1 MAGPLSGIKV
11 LDLSRILAGPWATQV
26 LADYGATVW
35 KVEKPLCGDD
45 TRHWGPP
52 YLKDAD
58 GQNTSESAYYLA
70 VNRGKKSIEVD
81 ITTAEGQAVI
91 RQLVKTA
98 DILVENYKVDGLKK
112 YALDYASLKE
122 HNPALIYCSITGFGQ
137 TGPYSDRAGY
147 DAMIQAMG
155 GLMSITGEADGQPGA
170 GPQKVGVAM
179 ADLMTG
185 MYAVTAVLAALHHRT
200 QSGEGQHIDLAL
212 LDTQV
217 ALLANQGS
225 NYLLSGEVP
234 HRLGTA
240 HPSIVP
246 YQAVAVKEGHM
257 LLAVGNDQ
265 QFQRCC
271 EVLGC
276 VELGRHADFISNGQR
291 VKNRLSLIPL
301 LEAKLIHQPL
311 GYWLEHLG
319 AVHVPC
325 GPINDIRQVFA
336 DPQVQHR
343 GLQISMAHPLAAEL
357 ALVANPVKFSAT
369 PIEYKQSPPI
379 LGEHNGDLPD
389 ALKGN

>member
-1 MAGPLSGIKV
+1 MSGPLSGIKV

-35 KVEKPLCGDD
+35 KIEKPLSGDD

-52 YLKDAD
+52 YLRDTD
-58 GQNTSESAYYLA
+58 GKNTGESAYYLA

-81 ITTAEGQAVI
+81 ITSTEGQAVI
-91 RQLVKTA
+91 RQLVQDA

-112 YALDYASLKE
+112 YGLDYASLKE

-137 TGPYSDRAGY
+137 SGPYSNRAGY

-155 GLMSITGEADGQPGA
+155 GLMSITGEADRQPGA

-185 MYAVTAVLAALHHRT
+185 MYAVTAVLAALHHRN

-217 ALLANQGS
+217 AVLANQGS

-234 HRLGTA
+234 KRLGTA

-246 YQAVAVKEGHM
+246 YQAVAVQDGHL
-257 LLAVGNDQ
+257 LLAVGNDK
-265 QFQRCC
+265 QFQACC

-276 VELGRHADFISNGQR
+276 VELGGNADYISNAQR
-291 VKNRLSLIPL
+291 VKNRLTLIPL
-301 LEAKLIHQPL
+301 MEAKLLQQPL
-311 GYWLEHLG
+311 AYWLEHLS

-325 GPINDIRQVFA
+325 GPINDISQVFA
-336 DPQVQHR
+336 DTQVQHR
-343 GLQISMAHPLAAEL
+343 GMQISMEHPLTSDL
-357 ALVANPVKFSAT
+357 PLVANPVKFSAT
-369 PIEYKQSPPI
+369 PIEYKQAPPI
-379 LGEHNGDLPD
+379 LGEHNGDLPEL
-389 ALKGN
+389 LKK